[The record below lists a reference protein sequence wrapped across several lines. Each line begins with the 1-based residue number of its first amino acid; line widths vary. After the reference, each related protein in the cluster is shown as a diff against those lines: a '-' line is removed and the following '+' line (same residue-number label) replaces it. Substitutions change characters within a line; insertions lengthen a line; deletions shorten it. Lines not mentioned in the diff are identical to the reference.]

1 MSKKNTFEAKDF
13 ALRLAMLREARKISA
28 CAMSHEL
35 GHNRNY
41 INGIELQKYFPSLT
55 EFFEICNYL
64 GISPGDFSALRK
76 RKRPLL
82 EGQRPHSSRRWRCCV
97 MSLPLSRLISSI
109 KCSVYFCADQYSPK

>member
-64 GISPGDFSALRK
+64 GISPGDFFSPQKEETPALGRATPAQLT
-76 RKRPLL
+76 PLAL
-82 EGQRPHSSRRWRCCV
+82 LCDELTPQQANIVYQMLCV
-97 MSLPLSRLISSI
+97 FLR
-109 KCSVYFCADQYSPK
+109 